1 MGYNLSLINPVPS
14 WIDLHA
20 HLDGLSDSELSQSIA
35 EAAAA
40 GVSVVFVAATD
51 LASAEIVSRQ
61 CVMHPSLWGAVGIC
75 PFSAGLLPDNWEAK
89 LRSFLLRERIIAIGE
104 IGIDESNPKYPPLSL
119 QLPVFERQLEIARE
133 CDLPIIVHSRGA
145 ESRVISLCMSH
156 GIKRAV
162 FHCFTGD
169 SVSLAAILDGGYSV
183 SFSGIVTFNSNLL
196 GRVAEVPLDR
206 LFIETD
212 SPWLSPTPYRGQVNR
227 PDRVAITGKTIAKT
241 LGISPEKLQ
250 EAIAG
255 NFNRLFAP
263 LRRGDLL
270 F

>member
-1 MGYNLSLINPVPS
+1 
-14 WIDLHA
+14 
-20 HLDGLSDSELSQSIA
+20 
-35 EAAAA
+35 
-40 GVSVVFVAATD
+40 
-51 LASAEIVSRQ
+51 
-61 CVMHPSLWGAVGIC
+61 
-75 PFSAGLLPDNWEAK
+75 
-89 LRSFLLRERIIAIGE
+89 
-104 IGIDESNPKYPPLSL
+104 
-119 QLPVFERQLEIARE
+119 
-133 CDLPIIVHSRGA
+133 
-145 ESRVISLCMSH
+145 MSH